1 MDLTGKRVLI
11 TAAGQGIGFT
21 TARLFAAAGAE
32 VIASDINL
40 ERLQATIC
48 EASCGGAACTASGA
62 AHRPSASNKAET
74 EFFNGRYPF
83 NNAAGKGLIRRPV

>member
-32 VIASDINL
+32 VIASDC
-40 ERLQATIC
+40 R
-48 EASCGGAACTASGA
+48 AAPG
-62 AHRPSASNKAET
+62 SA
-74 EFFNGRYPF
+74 R
-83 NNAAGKGLIRRPV
+83 